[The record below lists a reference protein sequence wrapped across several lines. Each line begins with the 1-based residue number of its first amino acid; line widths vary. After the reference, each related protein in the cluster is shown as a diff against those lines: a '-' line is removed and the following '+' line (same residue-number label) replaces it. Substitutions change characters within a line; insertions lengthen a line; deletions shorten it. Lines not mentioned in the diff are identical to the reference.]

1 MATPKQQAEIDAL
14 FGGLRKQ
21 NPGKRIKKKKGLD
34 VSGRVN
40 VSGKKLTGKDIA
52 AQAMAAIEAGYNFVG
67 DNWNVRP
74 SIRGSGYKGP
84 KGKLQGGINT
94 YGIQGEWRPTE
105 NTFIRARGRMS
116 PKGENKQGGI
126 EAGFTWKEGG
136 LVIKDKQYLKGK

>member
-1 MATPKQQAEIDAL
+1 MAD
-14 FGGLRKQ
+14 
-21 NPGKRIKKKKGLD
+21 KKKNK
-34 VSGRVN
+34 SGPTISGKFN
-40 VSGKKLTGKDIA
+40 VSGKKPTGKDIA
-52 AQAMAAIEAGYNFVG
+52 AQAMADIEAGYNLVG
-67 DNWNVRP
+67 DNYSVRP
-74 SIRGSGYKGP
+74 YIRGSGYKGP

>member
-14 FGGLRKQ
+14 FEGLRKQ
-21 NPGKRIKKKKGLD
+21 NSGKRIKKKKGLD

-40 VSGKKLTGKDIA
+40 VSGKKPTGKDIA
-52 AQAMAAIEAGYNFVG
+52 AQAMADIQAGYNLVG

-74 SIRGSGYKGP
+74 SIKGSVHKGP
-84 KGKLQGGINT
+84 KGKPQGGINT
-94 YGIQGEWRPTE
+94 YGIEGEWYPSE
-105 NTFIRARGRMS
+105 NTIIKAAAS
-116 PKGENKQGGI
+116 TDPKRRNKKAMI